1 MLSAGI
7 LTQTIDCAVYGAMN
21 ELIGVFIEPLK
32 LLKPPWN
39 YLVGIGALL
48 LLVGPQ
54 LMEVLRSWRELRWD
68 RELEREKL
76 RLEVLKLRIDL
87 RQLAEQHKL
96 PEIARELEG
105 VTVSPPPVVVPSPPP
120 PERARVLGRLF
131 AGHPRLG
138 WFVIL
143 IAEIFLGYFAFSF
156 ALVAVGS
163 PILGW
168 TGIEPD
174 FGLGLSIFAAIVY
187 AALAWLSWKGFSVT
201 RSIRKELAAR

>member
-1 MLSAGI
+1 M
-7 LTQTIDCAVYGAMN
+7 DK
-21 ELIGVFIEPLK
+21 FIEVFLDPLK

-39 YLVGIGALL
+39 YLAGIVALL
-48 LLVGPQ
+48 LVVGPR
-54 LMEVLRSWRELRWD
+54 LMEFRSSWLELRWG
-68 RELEREKL
+68 REELEREKL

-87 RQLAEQHKL
+87 RQLAEQHNL

-105 VTVSPPPVVVPSPPP
+105 VTVSPPSIVVPSPPPPPP
-120 PERARVLGRLF
+120 PERARVLVRFF
-131 AGHPRLG
+131 AGHPRVG
-138 WFVIL
+138 WFVML
-143 IAEIFLGYFAFSF
+143 IAQIFLGYFAISF
-156 ALVAVGS
+156 AVAAVGS